1 MEPLITLMTDFGTR
15 DGFPAQMKGVIH
27 SLCPWATVVDITH
40 DIQPYSIAE
49 AAMVLLGYGRYFP
62 LGTIHVAVVDP
73 GVGGARRG
81 IVLNSEGSYFVG
93 PDNGVFSFIITAE
106 APWSIREITNPE
118 FMLPDPHP
126 TFHGRDVFAP
136 VAAHL
141 AAGTAFELVGP
152 EIHDPALF
160 SMPPVH
166 RNPEGLVGEVIYV
179 DRFGNLCSN
188 LPADLLAGPVGSIEV
203 GTLRVAG
210 IHRCFSDVKP
220 GTPLAM
226 INSFGFLEI
235 AINGGNAADSLGID
249 RGSKVRV
256 VMRR

>member
-27 SLCPWATVVDITH
+27 TLCPSATVVDITH
-40 DIQPYSIAE
+40 DIQPYSVAE
-49 AAMVLLGYGRYFP
+49 AAMVVLGYGKYFP
-62 LGTIHVAVVDP
+62 SGTVHVAVVDP
-73 GVGGARRG
+73 GVGGVRRG
-81 IVLNSEGSYFVG
+81 IVLNSCGRYFVG
-93 PDNGVFSFIITAE
+93 PDNGVFSFIISAE
-106 APWSIREITNPE
+106 GSCTIREITNPAI
-118 FMLPDPHP
+118 MLPDPHP

-141 AAGTAFELVGP
+141 AAGISFERVGP
-152 EIHDPALF
+152 EIRDPVLF
-160 SMPPVH
+160 SMPPVY
-166 RNPEGLVGEVIYV
+166 RNPDGLVGEVIYV

-188 LPADLLAGPVGSIEV
+188 LPADQLDSPIGSIEV
-203 GTLRVAG
+203 GTFRVAE

-220 GTPLAM
+220 GAPVAM

-256 VMRR
+256 VLMR